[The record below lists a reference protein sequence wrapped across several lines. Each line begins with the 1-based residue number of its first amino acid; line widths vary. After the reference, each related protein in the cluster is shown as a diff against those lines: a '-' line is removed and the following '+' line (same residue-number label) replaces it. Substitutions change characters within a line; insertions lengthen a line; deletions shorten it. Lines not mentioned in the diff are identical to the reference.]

1 MDMGGER
8 KLRLNTVEGKRPRW
22 RWHAPMPVVEAS
34 GALDLVFELE
44 SGDVAV
50 DLTLDRAADAIG
62 SIDEGLQ
69 TLGPVGDATFAAG
82 NGLQGP
88 DAGAAFL
95 VVAGH
100 LPIPV
105 VVMSIAAD
113 AIRLAERLTI
123 EPPISDGA
131 PASLVWRSWSC
142 LVPVSVTT
150 TETMGSPINWYV
162 DFTGN
167 PGSGA
172 GTLPGQRDE
181 GVVHVVRRIFNP
193 GVDTTVLRSVLSPAM
208 VADIDHR
215 HPSHAQTIATALGEM
230 VSFIRASL
238 ADRGDGRLEDDLD
251 GRHFQVALSR
261 WAASL
266 LLEREDQD
274 AADAQRT
281 LALALTRQGLSAAV
295 HFDADGQGQRGQQAV
310 RGSMLAGSVA
320 KDTPTGRARFA
331 DRW

>member
-1 MDMGGER
+1 MLDMGGER

-22 RWHAPMPVVEAS
+22 RWLAPMPVTEAS

-44 SGDVAV
+44 SGDFDVE
-50 DLTLDRAADAIG
+50 LTLDRAAAAIG

-69 TLGPVGDATFAAG
+69 TLGPVGNATFTADSG
-82 NGLQGP
+82 EQGP
-88 DAGAAFL
+88 EAFL

-142 LVPVSVTT
+142 LVPVAVTT
-150 TETMGSPINWYV
+150 TETMGSPIGWRV
-162 DFTGN
+162 DYTGK
-167 PGSGA
+167 PRGTA
-172 GTLPGQRDE
+172 TLPGQRDE
-181 GVVHVVRRIFNP
+181 GVVHVVRRIFDP

-238 ADRGDGRLEDDLD
+238 AERGDGRLEDDLD
-251 GRHFQVALSR
+251 GRHFRVALSR

-295 HFDADGQGQRGQQAV
+295 RFDADGQGQRGQQAV